1 MSQRNMEKIAKEMT
15 FKVPT
20 AYQMT
25 LEELQ
30 RLMMMDDWAQAI
42 GTAFDYGFAL
52 ALRMVEREAQKARK
66 AAAAGNQGV

>member
-1 MSQRNMEKIAKEMT
+1 MSQRNMEKVARETT

-25 LEELQ
+25 LEELE
-30 RLMMMDDWAQAI
+30 RLMVIGGVQAI
-42 GTAFDYGFAL
+42 GIAFDYGFAL
-52 ALRMVEREAQKARK
+52 ALRMVKNEAKRARK